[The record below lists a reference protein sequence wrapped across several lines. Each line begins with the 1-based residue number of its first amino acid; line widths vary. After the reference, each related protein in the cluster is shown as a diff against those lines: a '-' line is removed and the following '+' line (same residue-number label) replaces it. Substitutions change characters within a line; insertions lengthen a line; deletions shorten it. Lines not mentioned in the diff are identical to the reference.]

1 MPSPSSNSE
10 AGLVKA
16 DKVTRTIEIDKRS
29 LAQHAYRCRELI
41 RRKIA
46 RDGKASL
53 NLFIIASR
61 KSIKID
67 YSYQLFSGLTLTD
80 LHTLIV

>member
-1 MPSPSSNSE
+1 MPSPSSNPE

-29 LAQHAYRCRELI
+29 LAQHAHRCRELI

-46 RDGKASL
+46 RDGKASP
-53 NLFIIASR
+53 NFFILACR

-67 YSYQLFSGLTLTD
+67 YSTSYFQD
-80 LHTLIV
+80 